1 MAFPVANRGANN
13 PFQSSTGDVG
23 LKSLLEKKLVESG
36 MRLTGQ
42 RKVIAQVLAR
52 ATDHPDAE
60 EVHRRTQVID
70 PGISLSTVYR
80 TVARFEVA
88 GIIEK
93 HAFKDGRARYET
105 GGRQHHDHFI
115 DALSGKVLEFRSPE
129 IEALQAEIARR
140 HGFRIVDHKLDIYV
154 LPLNDEADQPTAEL

>member
-1 MAFPVANRGANN
+1 M
-13 PFQSSTGDVG
+13 
-23 LKSLLEKKLVESG
+23 KSLLEKKLAESG

-42 RKVIAQVLAR
+42 RKLIAQVLAQ

-60 EVHRRTQVID
+60 ELHRRTQALD
-70 PGISLSTVYR
+70 PGVSLSTVYR
-80 TVARFEVA
+80 TVAKFEAA
-88 GIIEK
+88 GIVEK

-115 DALSGKVLEFRSPE
+115 DARNGTVLEFRSPE

-154 LPLNDEADQPTAEL
+154 LPLDADSDQPVTKS

>member
-1 MAFPVANRGANN
+1 VALSHSPERQNSVEDG
-13 PFQSSTGDVG
+13 G
-23 LKSLLEKKLVESG
+23 LKSLIEKKLAESG
-36 MRLTGQ
+36 LRLTGQ
-42 RKVIAQVLAR
+42 RKVIAQVLSQ

-60 EVHRRTQVID
+60 EVHRRAQRVD
-70 PGISLSTVYR
+70 PRVSLSTVYR
-80 TVARFEVA
+80 AVARFEAA
-88 GIIEK
+88 GIVEK

-115 DALSGKVLEFRSPE
+115 DARNGTVLEFRSPE

-154 LPLNDEADQPTAEL
+154 LPLDSEQQEPVQPVTKS

>member
-1 MAFPVANRGANN
+1 M
-13 PFQSSTGDVG
+13 
-23 LKSLLEKKLVESG
+23 KSLIEKKLLASG

-42 RKVIAQVLAR
+42 RRIIAKVLADS
-52 ATDHPDAE
+52 TDHPDAE
-60 EVHRRTQVID
+60 ELHRRTAVLD
-70 PGISLSTVYR
+70 PGMSLSTVYR
-80 TVARFEVA
+80 TVARFEAA
-88 GIIEK
+88 GIVEK

-115 DALSGKVLEFRSPE
+115 DARTGKVLEFRSAE

-154 LPLNDEADQPTAEL
+154 LPLDETADGPHPKAVS

>member
-1 MAFPVANRGANN
+1 
-13 PFQSSTGDVG
+13 
-23 LKSLLEKKLVESG
+23 LKSLLEKKLMESG

-52 ATDHPDAE
+52 AIDHPDVE
-60 EVHRRTQVID
+60 EVHRRTQAVD

-80 TVARFEVA
+80 TVAKFEAA
-88 GIIEK
+88 GIVEK
-93 HAFKDGRARYET
+93 HEFKDGRARYET

-115 DALSGKVLEFRSPE
+115 DARSGKVLEFRSPE

-154 LPLNDEADQPTAEL
+154 LPLDDQQDQPVAKL

>member
-1 MAFPVANRGANN
+1 VNHRAAKRPIII
-13 PFQSSTGDVG
+13 GDTG
-23 LKSLLEKKLVESG
+23 LKSLLEKKLAESG

-60 EVHRRTQVID
+60 EVHRRTQAID
-70 PGISLSTVYR
+70 PGVSLSTVYR
-80 TVARFEVA
+80 TVARFESA

-154 LPLNDEADQPTAEL
+154 LPLDEAADQPASKS